1 MTSQLT
7 PDEIQDARDT
17 IAAQKITAIIYRLA
31 RGLDRRDKALLAS
44 CFHDDATDDHGL
56 FKGSATEFCA
66 WLVETLGNYERT
78 QHFIS
83 NINMTINGDKAGTEA
98 YFFAHHVVPGEDS
111 KKDVIAAGRY
121 CDNFEKRNGEWRIVH
136 RKALYDWSRV
146 EETKDGW
153 ANPPMSEVLT
163 RGVQGPEDLSY
174 DFLRD
179 RAKS

>member
-7 PDEIQDARDT
+7 PDDIQDIRDT
-17 IAAQKITAIIYRLA
+17 IATQKITAIIYRLA
-31 RGLDRRDKALLAS
+31 RGLDRRDKTLLAS

-56 FKGSATEFCA
+56 FKGSATDFNDWVIEQ
-66 WLVETLGNYERT
+66 LGNYERT

-83 NINMTINGDKAGTEA
+83 NINISINGDTAGTES
-98 YFFAHHVVPGEDS
+98 YFFAHHVVPGEDG

-121 CDNFEKRNGEWRIVH
+121 CDKFEKRNGEWRIVH

-146 EETKDGW
+146 DETKDGW
-153 ANPPMSEVLT
+153 DNPRMAEILT

-174 DFLRD
+174 DFLND